1 MKYYLITLKDN
12 QQVIASDDDVCA
24 EDYFFTGTEIEQC
37 LTSSEADD
45 LSIGKPFKKVIA
57 GLEGL
62 PEIDFSKLNQIPEV
76 DFNAIRVVVDV
87 DKLANDVYPADAKYK
102 KRYNWIW
109 KEGFYASQEL
119 KDELTEKTIQQT
131 AIDFAMYLV
140 NYPMTVARST
150 TNTAPYMFEGQKFL
164 QGLLL
169 AQGAKIFKEFQDRP
183 KIFEIEVEMEC
194 VGFET
199 STDAVPEIKNN
210 QIKITKILKKL

>member
-12 QQVIASDDDVCA
+12 QQFIVADNEMPKVDLFPLD
-24 EDYFFTGTEIEQC
+24 EGGGTYSI
-37 LTSSEADD
+37 D
-45 LSIGKPFKKVIA
+45 LKKVIA

-62 PEIDFSKLNQIPEV
+62 PSISFSKLNQIP
-76 DFNAIRVVVDV
+76 DTGAIRAVVDV
-87 DKLANDVYPADAKYK
+87 DKLANDAYPADAKYK

-119 KDELTEKTIQQT
+119 KDELTEKEVEQT
-131 AIDFAMYLV
+131 AIEFAMYLV
-140 NYPMTVARST
+140 SNPMVVAQSPAT
-150 TNTAPYMFEGQKFL
+150 FSSYIPEGFRFL

-199 STDAVPEIKNN
+199 STDAVPSIENN
-210 QIKITKILKKL
+210 QIKITKILKRL